1 MFKLSR
7 RYLAWWAVGIGTLFL
22 IVQVMCDLWLPN
34 ITSDIINNGVAKS
47 DISYIW
53 NSGYKMLAISLLGV
67 LASGVNV
74 YFAATQSQRMGSK
87 IRDALFKKV
96 SFLSNHEF
104 EQFGDASL
112 ITRTT
117 NDVIQIQNVMV
128 MILRMML
135 QSPIMLIGAG
145 FMAYSKQPELT
156 VVFLV
161 SLLVLAVFV
170 GIIMFF
176 AVPLFQGMQKKI
188 DRINLVFRE
197 GLTGVR
203 VIRAFNRDKF
213 EQDRFRG
220 ANKDYTQTAIKV
232 FTIVSFMFPIMT
244 LIMSGTNM
252 GIIWYGAKLIAN
264 QTMQVGNLVAFM
276 TYAAQILMSFMM
288 LSMVFV
294 FIPRA
299 SASAKRIN
307 EVIEMK
313 NSVKDPAEPVS
324 VDATEKTASLKF
336 DHVDFRYKGA
346 EKLAIDGANFEA
358 HAGQTVA
365 IIGGTG
371 SGKSTLIS
379 LIPRFFDPEKGKVL
393 INGID
398 VKTMSQKDVHAQ
410 VSLAQQKS
418 VLFRGTIRENMKFGN
433 PDATDDQIW
442 RAMEIAQATE
452 FIHKDEDGLDAWVE
466 QGGDNFSGGQKQRL
480 TIARTL
486 VKQAPVYVFDD
497 SFSAL
502 DFKTDAEL
510 RHALREDEQ
519 VQKSVVV
526 IVAQRIATVADAD
539 LILVID
545 DGKLVGQGT
554 HQELKANNETYREII
569 DSQIKKGD
577 QVNG

>member
-1 MFKLSR
+1 MLKLSR
-7 RYLAWWAVGIGTLFL
+7 KYLAWWAVGIGTVFL

-53 NSGYKMLAISLLGV
+53 NSGYKMLAISFLGV

-74 YFAATQSQRMGSK
+74 YFAATQSQQMGSK

-135 QSPIMLIGAG
+135 QSPIMLVGAG

-156 VVFLV
+156 AVFLV
-161 SLLVLAVFV
+161 SLPVLAVFV
-170 GIIMFF
+170 GIIMYF

-213 EQDRFRG
+213 EQDRFEG
-220 ANKDYTQTAIKV
+220 ANKDYTSTAIKV

-252 GIIWYGAKLIAN
+252 GIIWYGAKLISN

-313 NSVKDPAEPVS
+313 NSVKDPVQPV
-324 VDATEKTASLKF
+324 ATDNASKTASLEF
-336 DHVDFRYKGA
+336 NQVDFRYKGA
-346 EKLAIDGANFEA
+346 ERLAIDDANFKA
-358 HAGQTVA
+358 TAGQTVA

-371 SGKSTLIS
+371 SGKSTLVS
-379 LIPRFFDPEKGKVL
+379 LIPRFFDPEKGKIL
-393 INGID
+393 INDTD
-398 VKTMSQKDVHAQ
+398 VKSMSQKDVHDQ

-418 VLFRGTIRENMKFGN
+418 VLFKGTIRKNMKYGN

-466 QGGDNFSGGQKQRL
+466 QNGDNFSGGQKQRL

-486 VKQAPVYVFDD
+486 VKQAPIYVFDD

-502 DFKTDAEL
+502 DFKTDAQL
-510 RHALREDEQ
+510 RHSLREDPQ
-519 VQKSVVV
+519 IQKSVVV

-545 DGKLVGQGT
+545 GGKIVGQGT

-577 QVNG
+577 QANG

>member
-1 MFKLSR
+1 MLKLSR
-7 RYLAWWAVGIGTLFL
+7 KYLAWWAVVIGTVFL
-22 IVQVMCDLWLPN
+22 IVQVICDLWLPN

-53 NSGYKMLAISLLGV
+53 NSGYKMLAISFLGV
-67 LASGVNV
+67 LAAAVNV
-74 YFAATQSQRMGSK
+74 YFAATQSQKMGSK

-104 EQFGDASL
+104 EKFGDASL

-135 QSPIMLIGAG
+135 QSPIMLVGAG
-145 FMAYSKQPELT
+145 IMAYNKQPALT
-156 VVFLV
+156 AVFLV
-161 SLLVLAVFV
+161 AIPVLVFFV
-170 GIIMFF
+170 GIIMYF

-213 EQDRFRG
+213 EQDRFG
-220 ANKDYTQTAIKV
+220 DANKDYTHTAIKV
-232 FTIVSFMFPIMT
+232 FTIVSFMLPIMT

-252 GIIWYGAKLIAN
+252 GIIWYGAKLISN

-294 FIPRA
+294 LVPRA

-307 EVIEMK
+307 EVLEMK
-313 NSVKDPAEPVS
+313 NSVKDPEQPVS
-324 VDATEKTASLKF
+324 TKDETKAASLEF
-336 DHVDFRYKGA
+336 QNVDFRYKGA
-346 EKLAIDGANFEA
+346 EDLAIDGANFKA
-358 HAGQTVA
+358 TAGQTVA

-371 SGKSTLIS
+371 SGKSTLVS
-379 LIPRFFDPEKGKVL
+379 LIPRFFDPEKGEIL
-393 INGID
+393 INGTD
-398 VKTMSQKDVHAQ
+398 VKTLSQKDVHAQ

-418 VLFRGTIRENMKFGN
+418 VLFRGTIRENMQFGN
-433 PDATDDQIW
+433 PDATDDEIW
-442 RAMEIAQATE
+442 HAMEIAQATE

-466 QGGDNFSGGQKQRL
+466 QDGDNFSGGQKQRL

-510 RHALREDEQ
+510 RHSLREDSQ
-519 VQKSVVV
+519 IQKSVVV

-545 DGKLVGQGT
+545 KGKIVGQGT
-554 HQELKANNETYREII
+554 HQELKANNDTYREII

>member
-7 RYLAWWAVGIGTLFL
+7 RYLAWWAVAIGTAFL

-47 DISYIW
+47 NIDYIW
-53 NSGYKMLAISLLGV
+53 HSGYKMLAISFLGI

-135 QSPIMLIGAG
+135 QSPIMLFGAS
-145 FMAYSKQPELT
+145 FMAYNKQPELT
-156 VVFLV
+156 AVFLV
-161 SLLVLAVFV
+161 SLPVLALFV
-170 GIIMFF
+170 GIVMFF

-213 EQDRFRG
+213 EQDRFEG
-220 ANKDYTQTAIKV
+220 ANKDYTNTAIKV

-244 LIMSGTNM
+244 LIMSGTNI
-252 GIIWYGAKLIAN
+252 GIIWYGARLISN

-307 EVIEMK
+307 EVLEMK
-313 NSVKDPAEPVS
+313 NSVKDPQTPTALKDVS
-324 VDATEKTASLKF
+324 STASLEF

-346 EKLAIDGANFEA
+346 EKLAISDANFKA
-358 HAGQTVA
+358 QAGQTVA

-379 LIPRFFDPEKGKVL
+379 LIPRFFDPEKGQVL
-393 INGID
+393 INGTDI
-398 VKTMSQKDVHAQ
+398 KAMSQHDVHSQ

-418 VLFRGTIRENMKFGN
+418 VLFRGTVRENMQYGN

-466 QGGDNFSGGQKQRL
+466 QDGDNFSGGQKQRL

-510 RHALREDEQ
+510 RHALREDAQ
-519 VQKSVVV
+519 IQKSVVV

-545 DGKLVGQGT
+545 GGKIVGQGT

-577 QVNG
+577 QANG

>member
-1 MFKLSR
+1 MLKLSR
-7 RYLAWWAVGIGTLFL
+7 KYLAWWAVAIGTVFL
-22 IVQVMCDLWLPN
+22 IVQVICDLWLPN

-67 LASGVNV
+67 LAAAVNV
-74 YFAATQSQRMGSK
+74 YFAATQSQKMGSK

-104 EQFGDASL
+104 EKFGDASL

-135 QSPIMLIGAG
+135 QSPIMLVGAG
-145 FMAYSKQPELT
+145 IMAYNKQPALT
-156 VVFLV
+156 AVFLV
-161 SLLVLAVFV
+161 AIPVLVFFV
-170 GIIMFF
+170 GIIMYF

-213 EQDRFRG
+213 EQDRFG
-220 ANKDYTQTAIKV
+220 DANKDYTHTAIKV
-232 FTIVSFMFPIMT
+232 FTIVSFMLPIMT

-252 GIIWYGAKLIAN
+252 GIIWYGAKLISN

-294 FIPRA
+294 LIPRA

-307 EVIEMK
+307 EVLEMK
-313 NSVKDPAEPVS
+313 NSVKDPEQPVS
-324 VDATEKTASLKF
+324 TKDETKAASLEF
-336 DHVDFRYKGA
+336 QNVDFRYKGA
-346 EKLAIDGANFEA
+346 EDLAIDGANFKA
-358 HAGQTVA
+358 TAGQTVA

-371 SGKSTLIS
+371 SGKSTLVS
-379 LIPRFFDPEKGKVL
+379 LIPRFFDPEKGEIL
-393 INGID
+393 INGTD
-398 VKTMSQKDVHAQ
+398 VKTLSQKDVHAQ

-418 VLFRGTIRENMKFGN
+418 VLFRGTIRENMQFGN
-433 PDATDDQIW
+433 PDATDDEIW
-442 RAMEIAQATE
+442 HAMEIAQATE

-466 QGGDNFSGGQKQRL
+466 QDGDNFSGGQKQRL

-510 RHALREDEQ
+510 RHSLREDSQ
-519 VQKSVVV
+519 IQKSVVV

-545 DGKLVGQGT
+545 KGKIVGQGT
-554 HQELKANNETYREII
+554 HQELKANNDTYREII

>member
-1 MFKLSR
+1 MLKLSR
-7 RYLAWWAVGIGTLFL
+7 KYLAWWAVAIGTVFL
-22 IVQVMCDLWLPN
+22 IVQVICDLWLPN

-67 LASGVNV
+67 LAAAVNV
-74 YFAATQSQRMGSK
+74 YFAATQSQKMGSK

-104 EQFGDASL
+104 EKFGDASL

-135 QSPIMLIGAG
+135 QSPIMLVGAG
-145 FMAYSKQPELT
+145 IMAYNKQPALT
-156 VVFLV
+156 AVFLV
-161 SLLVLAVFV
+161 AIPVLVFFV
-170 GIIMFF
+170 GIIMYF

-213 EQDRFRG
+213 EQDRFG
-220 ANKDYTQTAIKV
+220 DANKDYTHTAIKV

-252 GIIWYGAKLIAN
+252 GIIWYGAKLISN

-294 FIPRA
+294 LIPRA

-307 EVIEMK
+307 EVLEMK
-313 NSVKDPAEPVS
+313 NSVKDPEQPVS
-324 VDATEKTASLKF
+324 TKDETKAASLEF
-336 DHVDFRYKGA
+336 QNVDFRYKGA
-346 EKLAIDGANFEA
+346 EDLAIDGANFKA
-358 HAGQTVA
+358 TAGQTVA

-371 SGKSTLIS
+371 SGKSTLVS
-379 LIPRFFDPEKGKVL
+379 LIPRFFDPEKGEIL
-393 INGID
+393 INGTD
-398 VKTMSQKDVHAQ
+398 VKTLSQKDVHAQ

-418 VLFRGTIRENMKFGN
+418 VLFRGTIRENMQFGN
-433 PDATDDQIW
+433 PDATDDEIW
-442 RAMEIAQATE
+442 HAMEIAQATE

-466 QGGDNFSGGQKQRL
+466 QDGDNFSGGQKQRL

-510 RHALREDEQ
+510 RHSLREDSQ
-519 VQKSVVV
+519 IQKSVVV

-545 DGKLVGQGT
+545 KGKIVGQGT
-554 HQELKANNETYREII
+554 HQELKANNDTYREII

>member
-1 MFKLSR
+1 MLKLSR
-7 RYLAWWAVGIGTLFL
+7 KYLAWWAVGIGTAFL
-22 IVQVMCDLWLPN
+22 IVQVICDLWLPN

-47 DISYIW
+47 NISYIW
-53 NSGYKMLAISLLGV
+53 NSGYKMLAISLLGMI
-67 LASGVNV
+67 AAAVNV

-87 IRDALFKKV
+87 IREDLFKKV

-104 EQFGDASL
+104 EHFGDASL

-145 FMAYSKQPELT
+145 IMAYNKQPALT
-156 VVFLV
+156 AVFLV
-161 SLLVLAVFV
+161 AIPVLVFFV
-170 GIIMFF
+170 GIIMYF

-213 EQDRFRG
+213 EQDRFG
-220 ANKDYTQTAIKV
+220 EANKDYTHTAIKV
-232 FTIVSFMFPIMT
+232 FTIVSFMLPIMT

-252 GIIWYGAKLIAN
+252 GIIWYGAKLISN

-294 FIPRA
+294 LIPRA

-307 EVIEMK
+307 EVLEMK
-313 NSVKDPAEPVS
+313 NSVKDPEQPISVS
-324 VDATEKTASLKF
+324 EETKTASLEFKN
-336 DHVDFRYKGA
+336 VDFRYKGMD
-346 EKLAIDGANFEA
+346 ELAIDGANFKA
-358 HAGQTVA
+358 TAGQTVA

-371 SGKSTLIS
+371 SGKSTLVS
-379 LIPRFFDPEKGKVL
+379 LIPRFFDPEKGEIL
-393 INGID
+393 INGTDI
-398 VKTMSQKDVHAQ
+398 KTMSQKDVHAK

-418 VLFRGTIRENMKFGN
+418 VLFQGTVRENMQFGN
-433 PDATDDQIW
+433 PDATDDEIW
-442 RAMEIAQATE
+442 HAMEIAQATE

-466 QGGDNFSGGQKQRL
+466 QNGDNFSGGQKQRL

-510 RHALREDEQ
+510 RHSLREDSQ
-519 VQKSVVV
+519 IQKSVVV

-539 LILVID
+539 LIGSALSGI
-545 DGKLVGQGT
+545 G
-554 HQELKANNETYREII
+554 E
-569 DSQIKKGD
+569 
-577 QVNG
+577 

>member
-1 MFKLSR
+1 MLKLSR
-7 RYLAWWAVGIGTLFL
+7 KYLAWWAVGIGTVFL

-53 NSGYKMLAISLLGV
+53 NSGYKMLAISFLGV

-135 QSPIMLIGAG
+135 QSPIMLVGAG

-156 VVFLV
+156 AVFLV
-161 SLLVLAVFV
+161 SLPVLAVFV
-170 GIIMFF
+170 GIIMYF

-213 EQDRFRG
+213 EQDRFEG
-220 ANKDYTQTAIKV
+220 ANKDYTSTAIKV

-252 GIIWYGAKLIAN
+252 GIIWYGAKLISN

-313 NSVKDPAEPVS
+313 NSVKDPVQPV
-324 VDATEKTASLKF
+324 ATDNASKTASLEF
-336 DHVDFRYKGA
+336 NQVDFRYKGA
-346 EKLAIDGANFEA
+346 ERLAIDDANFKA
-358 HAGQTVA
+358 TAGQTVA

-371 SGKSTLIS
+371 SGKSTLVS
-379 LIPRFFDPEKGKVL
+379 LIPRFFDPEKGKIL
-393 INGID
+393 INGTD
-398 VKTMSQKDVHAQ
+398 VKSMSQKDVHDQ

-418 VLFRGTIRENMKFGN
+418 VLFKGTVRENMKYGN

-466 QGGDNFSGGQKQRL
+466 QNGDNFSGGQKQRL

-486 VKQAPVYVFDD
+486 VKQAPIYVFDD

-502 DFKTDAEL
+502 DFKTDAQL
-510 RHALREDEQ
+510 RHSLREDPQ
-519 VQKSVVV
+519 IQKSVVV

-545 DGKLVGQGT
+545 GGKIVGQGT

-577 QVNG
+577 QANG

>member
-1 MFKLSR
+1 MLKLSR
-7 RYLAWWAVGIGTLFL
+7 KYLAWWAVGIGTAFL
-22 IVQVMCDLWLPN
+22 IVQVICDLWLPN

-47 DISYIW
+47 NISYIW
-53 NSGYKMLAISLLGV
+53 NSGYKMLAISLLGMI
-67 LASGVNV
+67 AAAVNV

-87 IRDALFKKV
+87 IREDLFKKV

-104 EQFGDASL
+104 EHFGDASL

-145 FMAYSKQPELT
+145 IMAYNKQPALT
-156 VVFLV
+156 AVFLV
-161 SLLVLAVFV
+161 AIPVLVFFV
-170 GIIMFF
+170 GIIMYF

-213 EQDRFRG
+213 EQDRFG
-220 ANKDYTQTAIKV
+220 EANKDYTHTAIKV
-232 FTIVSFMFPIMT
+232 FTIVSFMLPIMT

-252 GIIWYGAKLIAN
+252 GIIWYGAKLISN

-294 FIPRA
+294 LIPRA

-307 EVIEMK
+307 EVLEMK
-313 NSVKDPAEPVS
+313 NSVKDPEQPISVS
-324 VDATEKTASLKF
+324 EETKTASLEFKN
-336 DHVDFRYKGA
+336 VDFRYKGMD
-346 EKLAIDGANFEA
+346 ELAIDGANFKA
-358 HAGQTVA
+358 TAGQTVA

-371 SGKSTLIS
+371 SGKSTLVS
-379 LIPRFFDPEKGKVL
+379 LIPRFFDPEKGEIL
-393 INGID
+393 INGTDI
-398 VKTMSQKDVHAQ
+398 KTMSQKDVHAK

-418 VLFRGTIRENMKFGN
+418 VLFQGTVRENMQFGN
-433 PDATDDQIW
+433 PDATDDEIW
-442 RAMEIAQATE
+442 HAMEIAQATE

-466 QGGDNFSGGQKQRL
+466 QNGDNFSGGQKQRL

-510 RHALREDEQ
+510 RHSLREDSQ
-519 VQKSVVV
+519 IQKSVVV

-545 DGKLVGQGT
+545 DGKIVGQGN

-577 QVNG
+577 QANG

>member
-1 MFKLSR
+1 MFKLMKSR
-7 RYLAWWAVGIGTLFL
+7 LQWWAVAIGTIFL
-22 IVQVMCDLWLPN
+22 IVQVSTDLILPN
-34 ITSDIINNGVAKS
+34 ITSDIINKGVAKS

-53 NSGYKMLAISLLGV
+53 NSGYKMLIVSLVGIV
-67 LASGVNV
+67 AAAVNV
-74 YFAATQSQRMGSK
+74 YFASTQAQKMGNK
-87 IRDALFKKV
+87 IRNDLFKKV
-96 SFLSNHEF
+96 SFLSNYEF
-104 EQFGDASL
+104 EKFGDASL

-128 MILRMML
+128 MVLRMML
-135 QSPIMLIGAG
+135 MSPIMLVGAG
-145 FMAYSKQPELT
+145 FMAYNKQPELT

-161 SLLVLAVFV
+161 SLPILAVFV

-176 AVPLFQGMQKKI
+176 AVPLFKSLQKKI

-203 VIRAFNRDKF
+203 VIRAFNQDQF
-213 EQDRFRG
+213 EQDRFKD
-220 ANKDYTQTAIKV
+220 ANQDYTKTGIKV

-252 GIIWYGAKLIAN
+252 GIIWYGGKLIAN

-276 TYAAQILMSFMM
+276 TYAMQILMSFMM

-299 SASAKRIN
+299 SASAARIN
-307 EVIEMK
+307 EVLDTK
-313 NSVKDPAEPVS
+313 NSVVDQEQLTEVDGNKPVS
-324 VDATEKTASLKF
+324 LDFNNVN
-336 DHVDFRYKGA
+336 FRYPGA
-346 EKLAIDGANFEA
+346 EKLSIVDADF
-358 HAGQTVA
+358 HAKAGETVA

-379 LIPRFFDPEKGKVL
+379 LIPRLFDPESGT
-393 INGID
+393 ID
-398 VKTMSQKDVHAQ
+398 LDQTDIKTLSQFDLHSK

-418 VLFRGTIRENMKFGN
+418 VLFKGTIRDNMLYGN
-433 PDATDDQIW
+433 ESATDDEIW
-442 RAMEIAQATE
+442 HALEIAQALE
-452 FIHKDEDGLDAWVE
+452 FISKDGEGLDTPVE
-466 QGGDNFSGGQKQRL
+466 QNGDNFSGGQKQRL

-486 VKQAPVYVFDD
+486 VKNAQIYIFDD

-510 RHALREDEQ
+510 RGALKADPEMKNRI
-519 VQKSVVV
+519 VI

-545 DGKLVGQGT
+545 EGKLVGQGT
-554 HQELKANNETYREII
+554 HAELKENNKTYREII

-577 QVNG
+577 QENG

>member
-1 MFKLSR
+1 MLKLSR
-7 RYLAWWAVGIGTLFL
+7 KYLAWWAVGIGTVFL

-53 NSGYKMLAISLLGV
+53 NSGYKMLAISFLGV

-135 QSPIMLIGAG
+135 QSPIMLVGAG

-156 VVFLV
+156 AVFLV
-161 SLLVLAVFV
+161 SLPVLAVFV
-170 GIIMFF
+170 GIIMYF

-213 EQDRFRG
+213 EQDRFEG
-220 ANKDYTQTAIKV
+220 ANKDYTSTAIKV

-252 GIIWYGAKLIAN
+252 GIIWYGAKLISN

-313 NSVKDPAEPVS
+313 NSVKDPAQPV
-324 VDATEKTASLKF
+324 ATDNASKTASLEF
-336 DHVDFRYKGA
+336 NQVDFRYKGA
-346 EKLAIDGANFEA
+346 ERLAIDDANFKA
-358 HAGQTVA
+358 TAGQTVA

-371 SGKSTLIS
+371 SGKSTLVS
-379 LIPRFFDPEKGKVL
+379 LIPRFFDPEKGKIL
-393 INGID
+393 INGTD
-398 VKTMSQKDVHAQ
+398 VKSMSQKDVHDQ

-418 VLFRGTIRENMKFGN
+418 VLFKGTIRENMKYGN

-466 QGGDNFSGGQKQRL
+466 QNGDNFSGGQKQRL

-486 VKQAPVYVFDD
+486 VKQAPIYVFDD

-502 DFKTDAEL
+502 DFKTDAQL
-510 RHALREDEQ
+510 RHSLREDPQ
-519 VQKSVVV
+519 IQKSVVV

-545 DGKLVGQGT
+545 GGKIVGQGT

-577 QVNG
+577 QANG

>member
-1 MFKLSR
+1 MLKLSR
-7 RYLAWWAVGIGTLFL
+7 KYLAWWAVVIGTVFL
-22 IVQVMCDLWLPN
+22 IVQVICDLWLPN

-53 NSGYKMLAISLLGV
+53 NSGYKMLAISFLGV
-67 LASGVNV
+67 LAAAVNV
-74 YFAATQSQRMGSK
+74 YFAATQSQKMGSK

-104 EQFGDASL
+104 EKFGDASL

-135 QSPIMLIGAG
+135 QSPIMLVGAG
-145 FMAYSKQPELT
+145 IMAYNKQPALT
-156 VVFLV
+156 AVFLV
-161 SLLVLAVFV
+161 AIPVLVFFV
-170 GIIMFF
+170 GIIMYF

-213 EQDRFRG
+213 EQDRFG
-220 ANKDYTQTAIKV
+220 DANKDYTHTAIKV

-252 GIIWYGAKLIAN
+252 GIIWYGAKLISN

-294 FIPRA
+294 LVPRA

-307 EVIEMK
+307 EVLEMK
-313 NSVKDPAEPVS
+313 NSVKDPEQPVS
-324 VDATEKTASLKF
+324 TKDETKAASLEF
-336 DHVDFRYKGA
+336 QNVDFRYKGA
-346 EKLAIDGANFEA
+346 EDLAIDGANFKA
-358 HAGQTVA
+358 TAGQTVA

-371 SGKSTLIS
+371 SGKSTLVS
-379 LIPRFFDPEKGKVL
+379 LIPRFFDPEKGEIL
-393 INGID
+393 INGTD
-398 VKTMSQKDVHAQ
+398 VKTLSQKDVHAQ

-418 VLFRGTIRENMKFGN
+418 VLFRGTIRENMQFGN
-433 PDATDDQIW
+433 PDATDDEIW
-442 RAMEIAQATE
+442 HAMEIAQATE

-466 QGGDNFSGGQKQRL
+466 QDGDNFSGGQKQRL

-510 RHALREDEQ
+510 RHSLREDSQ
-519 VQKSVVV
+519 IQKSVVV

-545 DGKLVGQGT
+545 KGKIVGQGT
-554 HQELKANNETYREII
+554 HQELKANNDTYREII

>member
-1 MFKLSR
+1 M
-7 RYLAWWAVGIGTLFL
+7 
-22 IVQVMCDLWLPN
+22 
-34 ITSDIINNGVAKS
+34 
-47 DISYIW
+47 
-53 NSGYKMLAISLLGV
+53 
-67 LASGVNV
+67 

-145 FMAYSKQPELT
+145 FMAYRKQPELT

-161 SLLVLAVFV
+161 SLPVLAVFV

-213 EQDRFRG
+213 EQDSFRG

-288 LSMVFV
+288 LSMLNQFQLM
-294 FIPRA
+294 R
-299 SASAKRIN
+299 
-307 EVIEMK
+307 
-313 NSVKDPAEPVS
+313 
-324 VDATEKTASLKF
+324 LK
-336 DHVDFRYKGA
+336 
-346 EKLAIDGANFEA
+346 
-358 HAGQTVA
+358 
-365 IIGGTG
+365 
-371 SGKSTLIS
+371 
-379 LIPRFFDPEKGKVL
+379 
-393 INGID
+393 
-398 VKTMSQKDVHAQ
+398 
-410 VSLAQQKS
+410 
-418 VLFRGTIRENMKFGN
+418 
-433 PDATDDQIW
+433 
-442 RAMEIAQATE
+442 
-452 FIHKDEDGLDAWVE
+452 
-466 QGGDNFSGGQKQRL
+466 KQL
-480 TIARTL
+480 L
-486 VKQAPVYVFDD
+486 
-497 SFSAL
+497 
-502 DFKTDAEL
+502 
-510 RHALREDEQ
+510 
-519 VQKSVVV
+519 
-526 IVAQRIATVADAD
+526 
-539 LILVID
+539 
-545 DGKLVGQGT
+545 
-554 HQELKANNETYREII
+554 
-569 DSQIKKGD
+569 
-577 QVNG
+577 

>member
-1 MFKLSR
+1 MLKLSR
-7 RYLAWWAVGIGTLFL
+7 KYLAWWAVGIGTVFL

-53 NSGYKMLAISLLGV
+53 NSGYKMLAISFLGV

-135 QSPIMLIGAG
+135 QSPIMLVGAG

-156 VVFLV
+156 AVFLV
-161 SLLVLAVFV
+161 SLPVLAVFV
-170 GIIMFF
+170 GIIMYF

-213 EQDRFRG
+213 EQDRFEG
-220 ANKDYTQTAIKV
+220 ANKDYTSTAIKV

-252 GIIWYGAKLIAN
+252 GIIWYGAKLISN

-313 NSVKDPAEPVS
+313 NSVKDPVQPV
-324 VDATEKTASLKF
+324 ATDNASKTASLEF
-336 DHVDFRYKGA
+336 NQVNFRYKGA
-346 EKLAIDGANFEA
+346 ERLAIDDANFKA
-358 HAGQTVA
+358 TAGQTVA

-371 SGKSTLIS
+371 SGKSTLVS
-379 LIPRFFDPEKGKVL
+379 LIPRFFDPEKGKIL
-393 INGID
+393 INGTD
-398 VKTMSQKDVHAQ
+398 VKSMSQKDVHDQ

-418 VLFRGTIRENMKFGN
+418 VLFKGTIRENMKYGN

-466 QGGDNFSGGQKQRL
+466 QNGDNFSGGQKQRL

-486 VKQAPVYVFDD
+486 VKQAPIYVFDD

-502 DFKTDAEL
+502 DFKTDAQL
-510 RHALREDEQ
+510 RHSLREDPQ
-519 VQKSVVV
+519 IQKSVVV

-545 DGKLVGQGT
+545 GGKIVGQGT

-577 QVNG
+577 QANG

>member
-1 MFKLSR
+1 MLKLSR
-7 RYLAWWAVGIGTLFL
+7 KYLAWWAVGIGTVFL

-53 NSGYKMLAISLLGV
+53 NSGYKMLAISFLGV

-135 QSPIMLIGAG
+135 QSPIMLVGAG

-156 VVFLV
+156 AVFLV
-161 SLLVLAVFV
+161 SLPVLAVFV
-170 GIIMFF
+170 GIIMYF

-213 EQDRFRG
+213 EQDRFEG
-220 ANKDYTQTAIKV
+220 ANKDYTSTAIKV

-252 GIIWYGAKLIAN
+252 GIIWYGAKLISN

-288 LSMVFV
+288 LSIVFV

-313 NSVKDPAEPVS
+313 NSVKDPVQPV
-324 VDATEKTASLKF
+324 ATDNASKTASLEF
-336 DHVDFRYKGA
+336 NQVDFRYKGA
-346 EKLAIDGANFEA
+346 ERLAIDDANFKA
-358 HAGQTVA
+358 TAGQTVA

-371 SGKSTLIS
+371 SGKSTLVS
-379 LIPRFFDPEKGKVL
+379 LIPRFFDPEKGKIL
-393 INGID
+393 INGTD
-398 VKTMSQKDVHAQ
+398 VKSMSQKDVHDQ

-418 VLFRGTIRENMKFGN
+418 VLFKGTIRENMKYGN

-466 QGGDNFSGGQKQRL
+466 QNGDNFSGGQKQRL

-486 VKQAPVYVFDD
+486 VKQAPIYVFDD

-502 DFKTDAEL
+502 DFKTDAQL
-510 RHALREDEQ
+510 RHSLREDPQ
-519 VQKSVVV
+519 IQKSVVV

-545 DGKLVGQGT
+545 GGKIVGQGT

-577 QVNG
+577 QANG

>member
-1 MFKLSR
+1 MLKLSR
-7 RYLAWWAVGIGTLFL
+7 KYLAWWAVGIGTVFL

-53 NSGYKMLAISLLGV
+53 NSGYKMLAISFLGV

-74 YFAATQSQRMGSK
+74 YFAATQSQQMGSK

-135 QSPIMLIGAG
+135 QSPIMLVGAG

-156 VVFLV
+156 AVFLV
-161 SLLVLAVFV
+161 SLPVLAVFV
-170 GIIMFF
+170 GIIMYF

-213 EQDRFRG
+213 EQDRFEG
-220 ANKDYTQTAIKV
+220 ANKDYTSTAIKV

-252 GIIWYGAKLIAN
+252 GIIWYGAKLISN

-313 NSVKDPAEPVS
+313 NSVKDPVQPV
-324 VDATEKTASLKF
+324 ATDNASKTASLEF
-336 DHVDFRYKGA
+336 NQVDFRYKGA
-346 EKLAIDGANFEA
+346 ERLAIDDANFKA
-358 HAGQTVA
+358 TAGQTVA

-371 SGKSTLIS
+371 SGKSTLVS
-379 LIPRFFDPEKGKVL
+379 LIPRFFDPEKGKIL
-393 INGID
+393 INGTD
-398 VKTMSQKDVHAQ
+398 VKSMSQKDVHDQ

-418 VLFRGTIRENMKFGN
+418 VLFKGTIRENMKYGN

-466 QGGDNFSGGQKQRL
+466 QNGDNFSGGQKQRL

-486 VKQAPVYVFDD
+486 VKQAPIYVFDD

-502 DFKTDAEL
+502 DFKTDAQL
-510 RHALREDEQ
+510 RHSLREDPQ
-519 VQKSVVV
+519 IQKSVVV

-545 DGKLVGQGT
+545 GGKIVGQGT

-577 QVNG
+577 QANG

>member
-1 MFKLSR
+1 MLKLSR
-7 RYLAWWAVGIGTLFL
+7 KYLAWWAVVIGTVFL
-22 IVQVMCDLWLPN
+22 IVQVICDLWLPN

-53 NSGYKMLAISLLGV
+53 NSGYKMLAISFLGV
-67 LASGVNV
+67 LAAAVNV
-74 YFAATQSQRMGSK
+74 YFAATQSQKMGSK

-104 EQFGDASL
+104 EKFGDASL

-135 QSPIMLIGAG
+135 QSPIMLVGAG
-145 FMAYSKQPELT
+145 IMAYNKQPALT
-156 VVFLV
+156 AVFLV
-161 SLLVLAVFV
+161 AIPVLVFFV
-170 GIIMFF
+170 GIIMYF

-213 EQDRFRG
+213 EQDRFG
-220 ANKDYTQTAIKV
+220 DANKDYTHTAIKV
-232 FTIVSFMFPIMT
+232 FTIVSFMLPIMT

-252 GIIWYGAKLIAN
+252 GIIWYGAKLISN

-294 FIPRA
+294 LIPRA

-307 EVIEMK
+307 EVLEMK
-313 NSVKDPAEPVS
+313 NSVKDPEQPVS
-324 VDATEKTASLKF
+324 TKDETKAASLEF
-336 DHVDFRYKGA
+336 QNVDFRYKGA
-346 EKLAIDGANFEA
+346 EDLAIDGANFKA
-358 HAGQTVA
+358 TAGQTVA

-371 SGKSTLIS
+371 SGKSTLVS
-379 LIPRFFDPEKGKVL
+379 LIPRFFDPEKGEIL
-393 INGID
+393 INGTD
-398 VKTMSQKDVHAQ
+398 VKTLSQKDVHAQ

-418 VLFRGTIRENMKFGN
+418 VLFRGTIRENMQFGN
-433 PDATDDQIW
+433 PDATDDEIW
-442 RAMEIAQATE
+442 HAMEIAQATE

-466 QGGDNFSGGQKQRL
+466 QDGDNFSGGQKQRL

-510 RHALREDEQ
+510 RHSLREDSQ
-519 VQKSVVV
+519 IQKSVVV

-545 DGKLVGQGT
+545 KGKIVGQGT
-554 HQELKANNETYREII
+554 HQELKANNDTYREII

>member
-1 MFKLSR
+1 MLKLSR
-7 RYLAWWAVGIGTLFL
+7 KYLAWWAVGIGTAFL
-22 IVQVMCDLWLPN
+22 IAQVICDLWLPN

-47 DISYIW
+47 NISYIW
-53 NSGYKMLAISLLGV
+53 NSGYKMLAISLLGMI
-67 LASGVNV
+67 AAAVNV

-87 IRDALFKKV
+87 IREDLFKKV

-104 EQFGDASL
+104 EHFGDASL

-145 FMAYSKQPELT
+145 IMAYNKQPALT
-156 VVFLV
+156 AVFLV
-161 SLLVLAVFV
+161 AIPVLVFFV
-170 GIIMFF
+170 GIIMYF

-213 EQDRFRG
+213 EQDRFG
-220 ANKDYTQTAIKV
+220 EANKDYTHTAIKV
-232 FTIVSFMFPIMT
+232 FTIVSFMLPIMT

-252 GIIWYGAKLIAN
+252 GIIWYGAKLISN

-294 FIPRA
+294 LIPRA

-307 EVIEMK
+307 EVLEMK
-313 NSVKDPAEPVS
+313 NSVKDPEQPISVS
-324 VDATEKTASLKF
+324 EETKTASLEFKN
-336 DHVDFRYKGA
+336 VDFRYKGMD
-346 EKLAIDGANFEA
+346 ELAIDGANFKA
-358 HAGQTVA
+358 TAGQTVA

-371 SGKSTLIS
+371 SGKSTLVS
-379 LIPRFFDPEKGKVL
+379 LIPRFFDPEKGEIL
-393 INGID
+393 INGTDI
-398 VKTMSQKDVHAQ
+398 KTMSQKDVHAK

-418 VLFRGTIRENMKFGN
+418 VLFQGTVRENMQFGN
-433 PDATDDQIW
+433 PDATDDEIW
-442 RAMEIAQATE
+442 HAMEIAQATE

-466 QGGDNFSGGQKQRL
+466 QNGDNFSGGQKQRL

-510 RHALREDEQ
+510 RHSLREDSQ
-519 VQKSVVV
+519 IQKSVVV

-545 DGKLVGQGT
+545 DGKIVGQGN

-577 QVNG
+577 QANG

>member
-1 MFKLSR
+1 
-7 RYLAWWAVGIGTLFL
+7 
-22 IVQVMCDLWLPN
+22 
-34 ITSDIINNGVAKS
+34 
-47 DISYIW
+47 
-53 NSGYKMLAISLLGV
+53 MLAISFLGV
-67 LASGVNV
+67 LAAGGNV

-128 MILRMML
+128 MVLRMML
-135 QSPIMLIGAG
+135 QSPVMLVGAG
-145 FMAYSKQPELT
+145 FMAYSKQPALT
-156 VVFLV
+156 AVFLV
-161 SLLVLAVFV
+161 SLPVLAVFV
-170 GIIMFF
+170 GIIMYF
-176 AVPLFQGMQKKI
+176 AVPLFQSMQKKI

-213 EQDRFRG
+213 EQDRFGG

-252 GIIWYGAKLIAN
+252 GIIWYGAKLISN

-307 EVIEMK
+307 EVLEMK
-313 NSVKDPAEPVS
+313 NSVLDPDQPLAKDAAS
-324 VDATEKTASLKF
+324 QTASLEF

-346 EKLAIDGANFEA
+346 EKLAIDGANFKA

-371 SGKSTLIS
+371 SGKSTLVS
-379 LIPRFFDPEKGKVL
+379 LIPRFFDPEKGEVR
-393 INGID
+393 INGTD
-398 VKTMSQKDVHAQ
+398 VRAMAQEEVHDQ
-410 VSLAQQKS
+410 VALAQQKS
-418 VLFRGTIRENMKFGN
+418 VLFRGTVRENMQFGN

-466 QGGDNFSGGQKQRL
+466 QDGDNFSGGQKQRL

-510 RHALREDEQ
+510 RHSLREDKQ
-519 VQKSVVV
+519 IQKSVVV

-545 DGKLVGQGT
+545 GGKIVGQGT

-577 QVNG
+577 QANG

>member
-1 MFKLSR
+1 MLKLSR
-7 RYLAWWAVGIGTLFL
+7 KYLAWWAVGIGTVFL

-53 NSGYKMLAISLLGV
+53 NSGYKMLAISFLGV

-135 QSPIMLIGAG
+135 QSPIMLVGAG

-156 VVFLV
+156 AVFLV
-161 SLLVLAVFV
+161 SLPVLAVFV
-170 GIIMFF
+170 GIIMYF

-213 EQDRFRG
+213 EQDRFEG
-220 ANKDYTQTAIKV
+220 ANKDYTSTAIKV

-252 GIIWYGAKLIAN
+252 GIIWYGAKLISN

-313 NSVKDPAEPVS
+313 NSVKDPVQPV
-324 VDATEKTASLKF
+324 ATDNASKTASLEF
-336 DHVDFRYKGA
+336 NQVDFRYKGA
-346 EKLAIDGANFEA
+346 ERLAIDDANFKA
-358 HAGQTVA
+358 TAGQTVA

-371 SGKSTLIS
+371 SGKSTLVS
-379 LIPRFFDPEKGKVL
+379 LIPRFFDPEKGKIL
-393 INGID
+393 INGTD
-398 VKTMSQKDVHAQ
+398 VKSMSQKDVHDQ

-418 VLFRGTIRENMKFGN
+418 VLFKGTIRENMKYGN

-466 QGGDNFSGGQKQRL
+466 QNGDNFSGGQKQRL

-486 VKQAPVYVFDD
+486 VKQAPIYVFDD

-502 DFKTDAEL
+502 DFKTDAQL
-510 RHALREDEQ
+510 RHSLREDPQ
-519 VQKSVVV
+519 IQKSVVV

-545 DGKLVGQGT
+545 GGKIVGQGT

-577 QVNG
+577 QANG

>member
-1 MFKLSR
+1 MLKLSR
-7 RYLAWWAVGIGTLFL
+7 KYLAWWAVGIGTVFL

-53 NSGYKMLAISLLGV
+53 NSGYKMLAISFLGV

-135 QSPIMLIGAG
+135 QSPIMLVGAG

-156 VVFLV
+156 AVFLV
-161 SLLVLAVFV
+161 SLPVLAVFV
-170 GIIMFF
+170 GIIMYF

-213 EQDRFRG
+213 EQDRFEG
-220 ANKDYTQTAIKV
+220 ANKDYTSTAIKV

-252 GIIWYGAKLIAN
+252 GIIWYGAKLISN

-313 NSVKDPAEPVS
+313 NSVKDPVQPV
-324 VDATEKTASLKF
+324 ATDNASKTASLEF
-336 DHVDFRYKGA
+336 NQVDFRYKGA
-346 EKLAIDGANFEA
+346 ERLAIDDANFKA
-358 HAGQTVA
+358 TAGQTVA

-371 SGKSTLIS
+371 SGKSTLVS
-379 LIPRFFDPEKGKVL
+379 LIPRFFDPEKGKIL
-393 INGID
+393 INDTD
-398 VKTMSQKDVHAQ
+398 VKSMSQKDVHDQ

-418 VLFRGTIRENMKFGN
+418 VLFKGTIRENMKYGN

-466 QGGDNFSGGQKQRL
+466 QNGDNFSGGQKQRL

-486 VKQAPVYVFDD
+486 VKQAPIYVFDD

-502 DFKTDAEL
+502 DFKTDAQL
-510 RHALREDEQ
+510 RHSLREDPQ
-519 VQKSVVV
+519 IQKSVVV

-545 DGKLVGQGT
+545 GGKIVGQGT

-577 QVNG
+577 QANG